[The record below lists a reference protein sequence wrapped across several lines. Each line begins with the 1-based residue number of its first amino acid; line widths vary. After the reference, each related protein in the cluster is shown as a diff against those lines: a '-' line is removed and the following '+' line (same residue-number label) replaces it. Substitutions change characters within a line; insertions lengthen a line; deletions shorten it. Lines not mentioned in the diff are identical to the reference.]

1 MADVFVLEHER
12 DRPTFRPY
20 DVDDHGAIRRKRV
33 AFESNRAESSGR
45 NFHNVVI
52 PPGLG
57 LEVLARVDRGVV
69 LVSGAVVVER
79 KSFRRRLDTQ
89 DCE

>member
-1 MADVFVLEHER
+1 
-12 DRPTFRPY
+12 
-20 DVDDHGAIRRKRV
+20 
-33 AFESNRAESSGR
+33 
-45 NFHNVVI
+45 
-52 PPGLG
+52 
-57 LEVLARVDRGVV
+57 VDRGVV